1 MPGALIG
8 VLASNAY
15 GYGPGYG
22 YYGPGPGYGY
32 YGGYAPAYYGY
43 GAPAYYGGGPYY
55 YGGYGYRSGVPR
67 FRVVKLQAA
76 MATSGTMES
85 DQSLH

>member
-1 MPGALIG
+1 VPLSAVSL
-8 VLASNAY
+8 LAHMDRT
-15 GYGPGYG
+15 PGYG

-43 GAPAYYGGGPYY
+43 GAPAYYWGGPYY
-55 YGGYGYRSGVPR
+55 YGGYGYRSDVPR
-67 FRVVKLQAA
+67 VRVVKLQAA
-76 MATSGTMES
+76 MATSGTMEN